1 MHLSTPLC
9 RTFSAS
15 LLLALL
21 GPLSLTAGT
30 AATVA
35 KARQD
40 RSTPAPTPT
49 PANISPNTSPNTST
63 REIVTPSGVK
73 YVDLR
78 VGQGDEADSGRMV
91 EVHYVGWLED
101 GTRFDSSRDHNRPL
115 TFRLGAGDVLKG
127 WDEGLAGMK
136 VGGKRRL
143 TIPPGLGFGKQG
155 VGSVVPPNSVLFYEF
170 ELLGVR

>member
-1 MHLSTPLC
+1 MHLNTPFF
-9 RTFSAS
+9 RTLSAS

-30 AATVA
+30 VS

-40 RSTPAPTPT
+40 RSTPPSTSA
-49 PANISPNTSPNTST
+49 PANI
-63 REIVTPSGVK
+63 REIVMPSGVK

-78 VGQGDEADSGRMV
+78 VGEGDEAGSGKIV

-101 GTRFDSSRDHNRPL
+101 GTRFDSSRDQNHPL

-127 WDEGLAGMK
+127 WDEGLSGMK

-143 TIPPGLGFGKQG
+143 VIPPGLGFGKEG